1 MKFWGTFSGKPA
13 CYTMNV
19 SQKPQIFW
27 ELSSKM
33 FAEAV
38 AYLVRSA
45 LGLCREGG
53 DSGGAEIFGN
63 KPTAP

>member
-1 MKFWGTFSGKPA
+1 
-13 CYTMNV
+13 MNV

-27 ELSSKM
+27 ELSRKM

-63 KPTAP
+63 NPTAP